1 MSTVSR
7 IISNIVSVPR
17 RLAVLLIRGYQRAIS
32 PLFPPACRFAPT
44 CSSYAITAI
53 GRFGLIRGGAMAVWR
68 ILRCNPW
75 NAGGYD
81 PVPEKECRH

>member
-1 MSTVSR
+1 MSAVSKALR
-7 IISNIVSVPR
+7 FILSVPR

-32 PLFPPACRFAPT
+32 PLFPPACRFAPS

-53 GRFGLIRGGAMAVWR
+53 ARFGVVRGGAMALWR

-75 NAGGYD
+75 NPGGYD
-81 PVPEKECRH
+81 PVPEKDHH